1 MGGVKDQIM
10 SFFKMEAYSQPK
22 CFKTFYRGGKK
33 PENKENK
40 GMKARIIRAIKNLFE
55 HQEKYYY
62 KLVKV
67 GIFRD
72 NNYIKYKRSGD
83 RNKNLSVKEYLN
95 EIKPY
100 LRDKILNLQKSDT
113 WKIQLTIAINFISS
127 KDVDKYTQ

>member
-1 MGGVKDQIM
+1 
-10 SFFKMEAYSQPK
+10 
-22 CFKTFYRGGKK
+22 
-33 PENKENK
+33 
-40 GMKARIIRAIKNLFE
+40 MKARIIRAIKNLFE